1 MRVGGAAGNGWC
13 NLPRPGAYPV
23 VVASSGSGEPEALSE
38 VVERAER
45 GEGEAFGELYRRFS
59 RRVFGLCFH
68 LLGSREDAEDATSEV
83 FLKVRGALG
92 RYDSS
97 VPFGA
102 WAVSIATNHC
112 LDRLRRR
119 SREGRLFE
127 PGPEEASTPAAG
139 LSPLAELLADEE
151 RGRLA
156 QALAALPDRYR
167 IPLALRYHAE
177 MSYGEISTRLGV
189 TREQVGVALFRGK
202 ERLRRA
208 LTPGGQAP

>member
-1 MRVGGAAGNGWC
+1 M
-13 NLPRPGAYPV
+13 
-23 VVASSGSGEPEALSE
+23 VASSGRGEPEALSA

-45 GEGEAFGELYRRFS
+45 GEGEAFGEIYGRFS

-83 FLKVRGALG
+83 FLKVRGALS
-92 RYDSS
+92 RYDNSI
-97 VPFGA
+97 PFGA
-102 WAVSIATNHC
+102 WATSIATNQC

-119 SREGRLFE
+119 GREQRLFE
-127 PGPEEASTPAAG
+127 PEPDETSIPAAG
-139 LSPLAELLADEE
+139 LSPLAELLAEE
-151 RGRLA
+151 QRDTLA
-156 QALAALPDRYR
+156 RALAALPEHYR

-177 MSYGEISTRLGV
+177 MSYGEIATRLGV

-208 LTPGGQAP
+208 LSPEGQPR